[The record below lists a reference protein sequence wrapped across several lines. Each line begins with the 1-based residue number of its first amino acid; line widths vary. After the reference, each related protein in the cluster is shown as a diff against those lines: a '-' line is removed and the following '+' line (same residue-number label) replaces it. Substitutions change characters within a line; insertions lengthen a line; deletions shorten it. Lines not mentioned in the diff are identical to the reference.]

1 MAYTATRPGGVTAR
15 RPCSRRVNA
24 RTRARTATPRIVRTA
39 KPGKLPGRSGLAGLV
54 GRKVVSLIARR
65 AVKAGARTI
74 RSAGERTADAARAFE
89 ARMGRRLP
97 IQVSLDVAVPL
108 SVAWE
113 EWAQLAWL
121 TEGVHRIEQVERDGT
136 FLVGRTTGAHA
147 REWVAEILEE
157 RPQESFAWRSEAGSD
172 CAGLVTFHR
181 LVERL
186 TRIELD
192 VDLVP
197 TGPGE
202 ALTLSL
208 HLAHRR
214 AETDLRRFKA
224 HLEFISP
231 DVYEAAHEQNGAALG
246 SGPD

>member
-1 MAYTATRPGGVTAR
+1 MGSAAWRSGLARLAGSSASWRAKFTPYARRPSKSVASSPDACRMAYTATRPRGVTAR

-65 AVKAGARTI
+65 AVRAGARTI

-147 REWVAEILEE
+147 RE
-157 RPQESFAWRSEAGSD
+157 
-172 CAGLVTFHR
+172 
-181 LVERL
+181 
-186 TRIELD
+186 
-192 VDLVP
+192 
-197 TGPGE
+197 
-202 ALTLSL
+202 
-208 HLAHRR
+208 
-214 AETDLRRFKA
+214 
-224 HLEFISP
+224 
-231 DVYEAAHEQNGAALG
+231 
-246 SGPD
+246 